1 MNKVLSVANKNNS
14 ARVAGVVVTKPITYT
29 CYGKVFYAF
38 DLCVKRMSGTED
50 LIPVNMPVVLRE
62 ELNFGDEIC
71 LIGQIRT
78 YNKVLDGKCR
88 LIVAFF
94 AIETAKYEG
103 YENDVDLKG
112 FFCRPPV
119 LRSTPLGRDICD
131 AQIAVNREW
140 HKSDYIPLIIWDK
153 TALFASVLD
162 VGAHVDIKGRLQS
175 RVYLKQTESGLIEKI
190 AYEVS
195 VSKISEVADDE

>member
-1 MNKVLSVANKNNS
+1 MNKVLSAANKNNS
-14 ARVAGVVVTKPITYT
+14 AKVAGVVVTKPIKYT

-94 AIETAKYEG
+94 AIETAEYEG

-112 FFCRPPV
+112 FFLQTARSSQHPARTRY
-119 LRSTPLGRDICD
+119 LRRANRGKQRV
-131 AQIAVNREW
+131 AQI
-140 HKSDYIPLIIWDK
+140 
-153 TALFASVLD
+153 
-162 VGAHVDIKGRLQS
+162 
-175 RVYLKQTESGLIEKI
+175 
-190 AYEVS
+190 
-195 VSKISEVADDE
+195 